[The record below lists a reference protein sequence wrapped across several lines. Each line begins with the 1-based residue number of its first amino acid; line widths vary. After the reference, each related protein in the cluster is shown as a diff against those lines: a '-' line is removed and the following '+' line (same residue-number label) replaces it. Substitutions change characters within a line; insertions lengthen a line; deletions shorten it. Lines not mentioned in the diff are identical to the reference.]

1 MHAYCLM
8 LLQPQERNKLI
19 RHISEQPERAW
30 TSNAWSF
37 RNDAKVY
44 GSPMFDALWAE
55 AMDGICRYTPL
66 EHLADTLRAVPL
78 PSYEGEVL
86 GGPGVVQRA
95 RSAWRSGGIGGR
107 GRGGNSEGGDE
118 GHDRPM
124 DPDNPEDVAAAAAA
138 AAARAAARAAAAAR
152 KRAKEGPP
160 PPTELLPLPENVPE
174 QLEVVCNGTRGT
186 LLLRAQRVLVG
197 GQELAASRYEDM
209 CGRGGAKKWK
219 SSVWAADADGNG
231 ECCMGDWLNARG
243 LDKHE
248 LAKLAANYAAVEQRR
263 LWEQEHPEEAAV
275 QQQQQQHDQGDDA
288 GGAAADTAPAGA
300 REAAA
305 GTAAAG
311 MGAAASNADA
321 AADAAAVSAHSSLE
335 PGRNSV
341 PGADDMDIDAAAL

>member
-1 MHAYCLM
+1 MLSCAYCLM
-8 LLQPQERNKLI
+8 LLLHPQERNKLI

-66 EHLADTLRAVPL
+66 EHLADTLRAAPL
-78 PSYEGEVL
+78 PVYEGEVL

-95 RSAWRSGGIGGR
+95 RSAWRSAGIGGR

-118 GHDRPM
+118 GNDRPM

-160 PPTELLPLPENVPE
+160 PPTELLPLPDGVPE

-186 LLLRAQRVLVG
+186 LLLRPQRVLVG

-219 SSVWAADADGNG
+219 SSVWAADAEGNG

-243 LDKHE
+243 LDKNE
-248 LAKLAANYAAVEQRR
+248 LAKLAANYAAVEARR
-263 LWEQEHPEEAAV
+263 QWEQEHPEQAAA
-275 QQQQQQHDQGDDA
+275 QQQQQQETGDDSVPADA
-288 GGAAADTAPAGA
+288 GGAAAAAGA
-300 REAAA
+300 AVVGTDAAASSDDAAAAA
-305 GTAAAG
+305 GA
-311 MGAAASNADA
+311 GAAD
-321 AADAAAVSAHSSLE
+321 SSVE
-335 PGRNSV
+335 PGPPTV
-341 PGADDMDIDAAAL
+341 PGADDMDVDGAAP